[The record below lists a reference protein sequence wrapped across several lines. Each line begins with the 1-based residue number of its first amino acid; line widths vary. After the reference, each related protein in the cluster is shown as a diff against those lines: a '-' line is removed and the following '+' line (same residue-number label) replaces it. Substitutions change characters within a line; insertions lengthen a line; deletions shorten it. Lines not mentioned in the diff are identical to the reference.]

1 MTITIDML
9 ERRIEEIYNNPHLSD
24 ETKENFVKQK
34 KELIDKLLKE
44 EEDLKNECD
53 LNSFENQGY
62 EG

>member
-34 KELIDKLLKE
+34 KELIDRFKINTDNFLLHSRNYANIFINIK
-44 EEDLKNECD
+44 
-53 LNSFENQGY
+53 
-62 EG
+62 